1 MSEPSLIPGVSA
13 SPRGMATYGW
23 PASPPTG
30 SPPDS
35 RSELD
40 DMSSP
45 ARALRE
51 RGLTYPSVGV
61 KKMPAPVSYRTAAAQ
76 SPEPVPHKLGGRSR
90 SDSVDESKSKQ
101 KEGDTSH
108 FVLDI
113 QKVSDGRER
122 RTTLMIKNIPN
133 KYSQKMLLA
142 AVDEHHRGKY
152 DFFYL
157 PIDFKNKCNVGYAFI
172 NFIDCLSII
181 PFYNEFHGKKW
192 EKFNSEKVCAITY
205 ARIQGKNSLIAHFQ
219 NSSLMCED
227 RKCRPIIFHSEG
239 PHQGEQEP
247 FPVGNNIRMRRK
259 ENERGKPISEN
270 KG

>member
-1 MSEPSLIPGVSA
+1 VGPSQQMSEPSLIPGVSA

-23 PASPPTG
+23 PASPPTGTPSPARLGSPSDRVCSSQG

-90 SDSVDESKSKQ
+90 SDSVDE
-101 KEGDTSH
+101 
-108 FVLDI
+108 VLF
-113 QKVSDGRER
+113 
-122 RTTLMIKNIPN
+122 L
-133 KYSQKMLLA
+133 
-142 AVDEHHRGKY
+142 
-152 DFFYL
+152 
-157 PIDFKNKCNVGYAFI
+157 
-172 NFIDCLSII
+172 
-181 PFYNEFHGKKW
+181 
-192 EKFNSEKVCAITY
+192 
-205 ARIQGKNSLIAHFQ
+205 
-219 NSSLMCED
+219 
-227 RKCRPIIFHSEG
+227 
-239 PHQGEQEP
+239 P
-247 FPVGNNIRMRRK
+247 FPPYLLRQM
-259 ENERGKPISEN
+259 